1 MKIAQSIKNIFRI
14 ALLCI
19 LSGTIQTPNA
29 FSGIR
34 PTSSALF
41 SNTPDG
47 DDEDDKDDDDLDGV
61 DGPYIVGETLYRV
74 DAQDNLLKEK
84 VNRSRPIQ
92 VEVKNE
98 DRDHFNLFLRSGF
111 KMSPGTIPM
120 PDKLVAISDIEGNF
134 NGFVS
139 FLQSNGVIDREFG
152 WSFGNGHLV
161 LVGDFVDRG
170 DNVTAVLWLIYK
182 LEQEA
187 AQAGGA
193 VHFILGN
200 HELMNMQGK
209 FRYNRERYVAVA
221 RKISGYDDPKKAVR
235 YIFSETELGR
245 WLQTK
250 NGIMKIGSTLFV
262 HAGLS
267 PEILDHNLSIE
278 DINRI
283 SRANQTKD
291 LYGHPGE
298 DPKANFLLG
307 AKGVFWYRG
316 FVSAYKDRY
325 TKIEQHRLDEI
336 LNRYGAERVVF
347 GHSVVEDIVPTFNGK
362 AINIDLKH
370 GQKKQTGKTK
380 GLLVERGVFYSIDD
394 LGNRRKLYQD

>member
-1 MKIAQSIKNIFRI
+1 MKTTQNIRNIFRM
-14 ALLCI
+14 ALLVTLCG
-19 LSGTIQTPNA
+19 LIQAPNA
-29 FSGIR
+29 LADIR
-34 PTSSALF
+34 STSSVLI
-41 SNTPDG
+41 STLSDG

-74 DAQDNLLKEK
+74 DTQDNLLKEK
-84 VNRSRPIQ
+84 VDRSRPIR

-98 DRDHFNLFLRSGF
+98 DRDHFTLFLRSGF
-111 KMSPGTIPM
+111 KVSPGTIPM
-120 PDKLVAISDIEGNF
+120 PDKLVAISDVEGNF
-134 NGFVS
+134 DGFAS
-139 FLQSNGVIDREFG
+139 FLQSNGVIDREFR
-152 WSFGNGHLV
+152 WSFGEGHLV

-187 AQAGGA
+187 EQTGGA

-209 FRYNRERYVAVA
+209 FQYNRERYVAA
-221 RKISGYDDPKKAVR
+221 AQKISGHDNPKKAVQ

-250 NGIMKIGSTLFV
+250 NGIMKIGSTIFV

-267 PEILDHNLSIE
+267 PEILEHNLSID

-291 LYGHPGE
+291 LYGYPGE
-298 DPKANFLLG
+298 DTKANFLLG
-307 AKGVFWYRG
+307 PKGVFWYRG

-325 TKIEQHRLDEI
+325 AKIEQCRLDEI
-336 LNRYGAERVVF
+336 LNHYGADRVVF
-347 GHSVVEDIVPTFNGK
+347 GHSVVKDIVPTFNGK

-394 LGNRRKLYQD
+394 LGNRRKLY